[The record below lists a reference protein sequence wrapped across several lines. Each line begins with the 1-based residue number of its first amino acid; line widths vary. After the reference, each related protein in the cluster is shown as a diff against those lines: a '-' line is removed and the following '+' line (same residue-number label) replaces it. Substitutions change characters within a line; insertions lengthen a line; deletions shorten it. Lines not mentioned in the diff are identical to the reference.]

1 MPEYTTSQ
9 RYNDRHLPAVYALD
23 LNRRWQVRNGFP
35 VNYGLARF
43 QQIWFDD
50 RVPALPTSSQRFCS
64 LGAHF
69 RLVLSISGE
78 IIAACKQRA

>member
-43 QQIWFDD
+43 QQI
-50 RVPALPTSSQRFCS
+50 
-64 LGAHF
+64 
-69 RLVLSISGE
+69 
-78 IIAACKQRA
+78 